1 MESIVKQL
9 MAITGALAD
18 EGRVRALLA
27 VTGRELCVCQI
38 IELLGLAPSTVS
50 KHLFLLK
57 QAGLV
62 EARKEG
68 RWMYYRSAGDEAPEA
83 VRRAI
88 EWVKAAA
95 GHEERVRDDR
105 KRLKAICCQDPED
118 LCRQQAGRSDCCAP
132 SAPQRNGK
140 ERR

>member
-1 MESIVKQL
+1 MS
-9 MAITGALAD
+9 ITGALAD

-27 VTGRELCVCQI
+27 VSGRELCVCQI
-38 IELLGLAPSTVS
+38 IELLELAPSTVS

-62 EARKEG
+62 ESRKEG

-95 GHEERVRDDR
+95 GHEERVREDR
-105 KRLKAICCQDPED
+105 KRLKTICCQDPED
-118 LCRQQAGRSDCCAP
+118 LCRRQAGRVSCCEPA
-132 SAPQRNGK
+132 NDM
-140 ERR
+140 RRR